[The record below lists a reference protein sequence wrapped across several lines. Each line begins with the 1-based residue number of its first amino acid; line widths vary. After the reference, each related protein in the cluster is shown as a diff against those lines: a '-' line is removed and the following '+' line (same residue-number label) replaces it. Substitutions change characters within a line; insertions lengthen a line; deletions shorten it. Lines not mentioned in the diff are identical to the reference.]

1 VSIGIAIKPPHSP
14 HYLSIDD
21 ELARIPLQNQ
31 LIEINKTQKRP
42 HLQNGEAAKRPTE
55 VEFEDRLPS
64 ERRGA
69 Q

>member
-21 ELARIPLQNQ
+21 ELACILLQKHKFG
-31 LIEINKTQKRP
+31 INKTQKRP

>member
-1 VSIGIAIKPPHSP
+1 VSIGIAIKPPHRL

-21 ELARIPLQNQ
+21 ELARISLQNQ

-42 HLQNGEAAKRPTE
+42 QLQNGEAAKRPTE